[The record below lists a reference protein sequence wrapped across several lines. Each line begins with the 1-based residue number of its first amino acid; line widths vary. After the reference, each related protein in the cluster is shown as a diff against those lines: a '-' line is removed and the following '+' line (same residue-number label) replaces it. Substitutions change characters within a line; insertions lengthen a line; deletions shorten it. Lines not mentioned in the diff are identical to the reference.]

1 MSVMEVGWASI
12 KLSQVINISCK
23 SLSTNRGTCLIIRL
37 IKLWLWN
44 IKLSLWS
51 GRRVIFTWWSAS
63 GVHCFV
69 SLQGNRYHMPIRTK
83 VCYNQIKIKVRNFSY
98 RNTETLM
105 PSEREL
111 LTIIHPNGHP
121 CQWVFCRV
129 DTTICVIGNLNAL

>member
-1 MSVMEVGWASI
+1 MSKNVCYGSRMSI
-12 KLSQVINISCK
+12 YQISQVINISCK

-69 SLQGNRYHMPIRTK
+69 SLQSNRYHMPIRTK
-83 VCYNQIKIKVRNFSY
+83 VCYNQIKIKVRNFSF

-105 PSEREL
+105 PSERETNHYPSQWTPL
-111 LTIIHPNGHP
+111 L
-121 CQWVFCRV
+121 VSF
-129 DTTICVIGNLNAL
+129 L